1 MTNKEIQKVLESYE
15 INLKVL
21 NERSIYFEKC
31 IEKLKEGFDLITA
44 KVFPDESGDAYDPCK
59 NFNGTN

>member
-1 MTNKEIQKVLESYE
+1 MTNKEIQKLLESYE

-44 KVFPDESGDAYDPCK
+44 KVFPDESREK
-59 NFNGTN
+59 LN

>member
-1 MTNKEIQKVLESYE
+1 MTNKEMQKILESYE

-44 KVFPDESGDAYDPCK
+44 KVFPDESGEK
-59 NFNGTN
+59 LN